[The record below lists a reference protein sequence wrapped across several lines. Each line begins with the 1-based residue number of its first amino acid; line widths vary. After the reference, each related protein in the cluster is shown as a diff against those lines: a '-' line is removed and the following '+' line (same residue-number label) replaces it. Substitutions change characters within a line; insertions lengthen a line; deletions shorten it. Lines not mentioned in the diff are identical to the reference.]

1 MYEEKHHPNG
11 FVFKPKLKPSAAGSI
26 WRGGA
31 RKRADGDFLHKK
43 SSEQSELCSDVVREA
58 GVEPALKIPKRLCR
72 NGLRGVDSIYVAFR
86 VTQVSV

>member
-1 MYEEKHHPNG
+1 
-11 FVFKPKLKPSAAGSI
+11 
-26 WRGGA
+26 
-31 RKRADGDFLHKK
+31 
-43 SSEQSELCSDVVREA
+43 VVREA